1 MWRDRD
7 TYLNPVKTVASF
19 LAIAFAAALII
30 TGLVGAIWG
39 TVEVVKHITTWV
51 L

>member
-1 MWRDRD
+1 MNWKDR
-7 TYLNPVKTVASF
+7 TAQHNLSIIIYIVSIATVT
-19 LAIAFAAALII
+19 ALII

-39 TVEVVKHITTWV
+39 TVEVFRHITTWV

>member
-1 MWRDRD
+1 MWRDR
-7 TYLNPVKTVASF
+7 LVFNPLKT
-19 LAIAFAAALII
+19 IACIIAMCLGVSLII

-39 TVEVVKHITTWV
+39 TVEVVKQVGKWV